1 MKGKAAVYYLL
12 LILSVITAVLTLI
25 IFIGVLGIW
34 MKGADSL
41 AFPGLGLV
49 VATPVVLVL
58 LLVFESLMVL
68 LAAYLVRFIPM
79 MQLMFGEIDEL

>member
-1 MKGKAAVYYLL
+1 MYYLL
-12 LILSVITAVLTLI
+12 LILSLMIAVLTLI
-25 IFIGVLGIW
+25 VFIGVLGIW

>member
-1 MKGKAAVYYLL
+1 MYYLL
-12 LILSVITAVLTLI
+12 LILSLMIAVLTLI
-25 IFIGVLGIW
+25 VFIGVLGIW

-41 AFPGLGLV
+41 AFPGLV

-68 LAAYLVRFIPM
+68 LAAYLVRFIPV

>member
-1 MKGKAAVYYLL
+1 MYYLL

-25 IFIGVLGIW
+25 IFIGVLGIR

-68 LAAYLVRFIPM
+68 LAAYLVRFIPI